1 MTLILKIS
9 VIVIRIGAILQ
20 RFKSLRFDFCVFN
33 FDTMKVI
40 LFGKA
45 PKSLMVSYF
54 LQKEKERKYRINTCV
69 PIWSEWG
76 DLNSRPLGPEPSALP
91 TALHPEIIFAIIIS
105 EVGIVKNYLRIYLPR
120 IVRFLMM

>member
-20 RFKSLRFDFCVFN
+20 RFKSLRFDFCVFD
-33 FDTMKVI
+33 FDTMKFISFAKV
-40 LFGKA
+40 L
-45 PKSLMVSYF
+45 KSLISIGF
-54 LQKEKERKYRINTCV
+54 WRKEKERKYSINTCV
-69 PIWSEWG
+69 PTWSEWG